1 MLNNHMI
8 NSNQM
13 FNKQMLNN
21 HMINSNQM
29 FNKQMLNNIEIF
41 NNKWIINSKHICNQM
56 LN

>member
-1 MLNNHMI
+1 MI